1 MQGKQFRDELRILC
15 TPLRDAKMSEMLSL
29 PPQLFVAEGTDRKC
43 YRHPPDEQLCIKVL
57 HPDTRPRRCWRELRY
72 YRRLQHR
79 GVDFR
84 HLTPYRGLVDTNLGP
99 GAVFDLVL
107 DDDARISR
115 SLHHYLLNNDPDF
128 NAWMVEEME
137 RLQQSF
143 YDQWIVFHDLN
154 PTNILVKRLGYDEY
168 RLVVINGIGQNYF
181 LPLASY
187 SATLARKKL
196 VRVWN
201 RCYQQWYSAFPLI
214 ARALKPYPAI

>member
-1 MQGKQFRDELRILC
+1 
-15 TPLRDAKMSEMLSL
+15 MSEKLSL

-43 YRHPPDEQLCIKVL
+43 FRHPSDERFCIKVL
-57 HPDTRPRRCWRELRY
+57 HPDTRRGRFWRELRY
-72 YRRLQHR
+72 YRRLQRR
-79 GVDFR
+79 GVDFS
-84 HLTPYRGLVDTNLGP
+84 HLTHYRGMVDTNLGR

-115 SLHHYLLNNDPDF
+115 SLHHYLAESDREF
-128 NAWMVEEME
+128 NAWVVEEIE
-137 RLQQSF
+137 RLKQDL

-168 RLVVINGIGQNYF
+168 RLVVIDGIGHNHF
-181 LPLASY
+181 VPLASY
-187 SATLARKKL
+187 SARLARRKL

-201 RCYQQWYSAFPLI
+201 RRYQQWYSAFPMI